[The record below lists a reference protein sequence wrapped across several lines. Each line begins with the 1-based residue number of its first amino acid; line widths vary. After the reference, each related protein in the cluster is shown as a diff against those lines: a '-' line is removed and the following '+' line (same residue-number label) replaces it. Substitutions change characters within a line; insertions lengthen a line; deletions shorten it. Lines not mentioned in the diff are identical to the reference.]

1 MKTLTLSGT
10 LSGLKFIIAL
20 FFIFTLLAVATSCGG
35 KRDWEANLTK
45 ILPPPI
51 PPTTDEAPTMAGGDT
66 IWNKTDVAPLFPGGD
81 DLLARYIS
89 KHITYPEAAKIK
101 GVTGQVVLKFCISSN
116 GVVSDHE
123 IIRGVDPDLDAEAL
137 RVVKTLT
144 RFEPAR
150 INGEPVASWYYMPI
164 TFVLK

>member
-1 MKTLTLSGT
+1 MKTTKLSVTLSGFK
-10 LSGLKFIIAL
+10 SIIAL
-20 FFIFTLLAVATSCGG
+20 IFIITLISVATSCRG
-35 KRDWEANLTK
+35 KSDWEAGLTK

-51 PPTTDEAPTMAGGDT
+51 PPPTSNPPTMTGGDT
-66 IWNKTDVAPLFPGGD
+66 IWSKTDEAPLFPGGNE
-81 DLLARYIS
+81 LLARYIS
-89 KHITYPEAAKIK
+89 KHRIYPEAAKIK
-101 GVTGQVVLKFCISSN
+101 GTTGQVVLKFCISST

-123 IIRGVDPDLDAEAL
+123 IVRGADPDLDTEAL

-164 TFVLK
+164 TFALK